1 MIVRVLTARPARVM
15 LPALLLALSVAAL
28 AVQLVVILGRIDESA
43 RTDVADDVTRVLWA
57 QARRIDAQAELGIR
71 HGTARLVGG
80 LAVDP
85 RVASAWVVDGEGKVL
100 SSLHRRDIGK
110 DFATLLADRPAAVR
124 EALASAAYAGNS
136 GRALFAGDTLAMA
149 LSQEVLVGVDPSRYA
164 MLVVEADAGP
174 VAARLRHE
182 AGRRFLFNAAGVLA
196 FTVLLWLLLRA
207 AWTQRT
213 RRLQAAAARLWFEG
227 EPLDTGVRG
236 GDELAAVAREIERAS
251 ARVRR
256 QARLLRT
263 VSQASLAAQRLTD
276 RSVLGTEICRILVQ
290 EGGYT
295 MAGLMRLQPDGHTLV
310 QATLVGFDP
319 ERNRFP
325 DADLDD
331 PADAERPAVRA
342 LRTGEVQVQND
353 LEHLTN
359 PHPALAQLRA
369 LGLRSAVMV
378 PLVEMGQKL
387 GVLVVADREP
397 NRFDTDFLVAITSAA
412 ADISASIILREREQL
427 AADAGRRLTAALNAG
442 ALGAWENNLA
452 TGEMTANARWFE
464 MLGLDP
470 HRDAEVATTWRERL
484 HPDDE
489 PMLERAYARLA
500 DPAINHFE
508 IDMRLRHAQGH
519 WAWIHSRG
527 MVLER
532 DAQGRPLRLAGV
544 HMDIS
549 QRRQDEVQL
558 RIAADAFANSHEGI
572 VICDGDGVI
581 LSVNRTFERVTGYSA
596 EEAVGR
602 RPSMLSSG
610 YQDKA
615 FYQRMWEEVTQ
626 RGRWEGEIWNRRK
639 SGEVYPEWLAITR
652 IRHEGG
658 RLNFLG
664 QFIDISERKQVQSR
678 IEELSRTDPLT
689 GLPNRRSFGDAVAAR
704 LASAEPRL
712 AVLLL
717 NINRFKQVNESLG
730 YGVGDEVLQ
739 MLARRLAGVF
749 GEGGTLARVS
759 GDEFAVALPGAG
771 EAEVRA
777 VVDRLQLEM
786 QQPFEIAGQRL
797 VLALSAGLALSPEHG
812 TEAELLLV
820 SATAA
825 LNLSRGEGE
834 QRLSVYS
841 PGQPGASLRRLTL
854 ESQLRLALQRRELF
868 AVYQPQVALV
878 GGHLVGL
885 EALVR
890 WRHPER
896 GVVSPGEFIPVAEE
910 AGLITAIGDFMLR
923 ESCQAAV
930 RMQAAGLPR
939 VPVSVNIATGQLRRA
954 DFLPQVLSELESSGL
969 APALLEIEIT
979 ESMLMAD
986 VQSTITLLAAL
997 RERGVRVAID
1007 DFGTGYSSLAYLGR
1021 LSLDRLK
1028 IDQSFV
1034 RDLRVPGPAEGIV
1047 RTVIALAR
1055 SLQLNTLAEGVEE
1068 AEDAER
1074 LRALGCDDAQG
1085 YLYDRPLSEAELLA
1099 KYRT

>member
-1 MIVRVLTARPARVM
+1 MIVRLLTARPARVM
-15 LPALLLALSVAAL
+15 LPAMLLLLSVAAL
-28 AVQLVVILGRIDESA
+28 TAQLFVILGRIDESA
-43 RTDVADDVTRVLWA
+43 RADVAEDVTRVLWA
-57 QARRIDAQAELGIR
+57 QARRIDAQAEFGIR
-71 HGTARLVGG
+71 HGTARMVGG

-85 RVASAWVVDGEGKVL
+85 RVAAAWVVDGDGKVL
-100 SSLHRRDIGK
+100 SSLHRRDIGR
-110 DFATLLADRPAAVR
+110 DFSAVFADRPVALR
-124 EALASAAYAGNS
+124 EALAGSAFAGNS
-136 GRALFAGDTLAMA
+136 GRALFAGDTPAMA
-149 LSQEVLVGVDPSRYA
+149 LSQEVLVGVEPNRYA

-174 VAARLRHE
+174 VAARLRHD

-196 FTVLLWLLLRA
+196 FAMMLWLLLRA
-207 AWTQRT
+207 AWTERA
-213 RRLQAAAARLWFEG
+213 RRLQAAAARLWIEG

-236 GDELAAVAREIERAS
+236 GDELAEVAREIERAS

-256 QARLLRT
+256 QTRLLRT

-276 RSVLGTEICRILVQ
+276 RSALGMEICRILVQ
-290 EGGYT
+290 DGGYS

-319 ERNRFP
+319 QRNRFP

-331 PADAERPAVRA
+331 PADADRPTVRA

-353 LEHLTN
+353 LGHLAD
-359 PHPALAQLRA
+359 PHPGLVQLRD
-369 LGLRSAVMV
+369 LGMRSGVVV

-412 ADISASIILREREQL
+412 ADISAGIILREREQL
-427 AADAGRRLTAALNAG
+427 AADAEHRLSAALNAA
-442 ALGAWENNLA
+442 ALGTWESHLG
-452 TGEMTANARWFE
+452 TGEMRANARWFE
-464 MLGLDP
+464 MLGLDA
-470 HRDAEVATTWRERL
+470 RGDAEVASAWRERL

-489 PMLERAYARLA
+489 PLLERAYARLA

-519 WAWIHSRG
+519 WASIHSRG

-532 DAQGRPLRLAGV
+532 DAQGRPLRMAGV
-544 HMDIS
+544 HLDMTR
-549 QRRQDEVQL
+549 QRQDEAQL

-572 VICDGDGVI
+572 LICDDDGVI
-581 LSVNRTFERVTGYSA
+581 LSINRAFERVTGYSA

-610 YQDKA
+610 HQDQA
-615 FYQRMWEEVTQ
+615 FYQRMWEEIGQ
-626 RGRWEGEIWNRRK
+626 RGRWEGEVWNRRK

-658 RLNFLG
+658 RVNYLG

-678 IEELSRTDPLT
+678 IEELGRTDPLT
-689 GLPNRRSFGDAVAAR
+689 GLPNRSAFGEVVARS
-704 LASAEPRL
+704 LAGERPRL

-717 NINRFKQVNESLG
+717 NIDRFKQVNESLG
-730 YGVGDEVLQ
+730 YGTGDEVLQ
-739 MLARRLAGVF
+739 MLARRLAAVF
-749 GEGGTLARVS
+749 GDGNTLARVS

-771 EAEVRA
+771 EAEARA
-777 VVDRLQLEM
+777 VVDRLQLDL

-797 VLALSAGLALSPEHG
+797 VLGLSAGLALSPEHG

-825 LNLSRGEGE
+825 LNLSRSEGE
-834 QRLSVYS
+834 RRLTVYS
-841 PGQPGASLRRLTL
+841 PRQPGASLRRLTL
-854 ESQLRLALQRRELF
+854 ESQLRLALQQRELF
-868 AVYQPQVALV
+868 PVYQPQVALAD
-878 GGHLVGL
+878 GRLVGL

-896 GVVSPGEFIPVAEE
+896 GVVPPGEFIPVAEE
-910 AGLITAIGDFMLR
+910 AGLIAAIGDFMLR

-979 ESMLMAD
+979 ESMLMVD
-986 VQSTITLLAAL
+986 VQSTISLLAAL

-1055 SLQLNTLAEGVEE
+1055 SLHLNTLAEGVEE

-1085 YLYDRPLSEAELLA
+1085 YLYDRPLSEADLLA
-1099 KYRT
+1099 KYRA

>member
-1 MIVRVLTARPARVM
+1 M
-15 LPALLLALSVAAL
+15 LLVLSVAAL
-28 AVQLVVILGRIDESA
+28 AVQLFVILGRIDDSA
-43 RTDVADDVTRVLWA
+43 RADVAEDVSRVLWA
-57 QARRIDAQAELGIR
+57 QARRIDSQAELGIR

-85 RVASAWVVDGEGKVL
+85 RVAAAWVVDGDGKVL
-100 SSLHRRDIGK
+100 SSLHRRDVGK
-110 DFATLLADRPAAVR
+110 DFGSLLAARPAAVR
-124 EALASAAYAGNS
+124 GALASAAFAGNS
-136 GRALFAGDTLAMA
+136 GRALFAGNTPAIA
-149 LSQEVLVGVDPSRYA
+149 LSQEVLVGVDPTRYA

-174 VAARLRHE
+174 VTARLRHE
-182 AGRRFLFNAAGVLA
+182 AGRRFLRNAAGVLA
-196 FTVLLWLLLRA
+196 FTLVLWLLLRA
-207 AWTQRT
+207 AWTERT
-213 RRLQAAAARLWFEG
+213 RKLQAAAARLWFEG

-236 GDELAAVAREIERAS
+236 GDELADVAREIEQAS

-276 RSVLGTEICRILVQ
+276 RSALGMEICRILVQ

-331 PADAERPAVRA
+331 PADADRPTVRA
-342 LRTGEVQVQND
+342 LHTGETQVHND
-353 LEHLTN
+353 LASEARPT
-359 PHPALAQLRA
+359 ATMVQMGA
-369 LGLRSAVMV
+369 LGLRAAVVV

-387 GVLVVADREP
+387 GVLILADREP
-397 NRFDTDFLVAITSAA
+397 HRFDTDFLVAITSAA
-412 ADISASIILREREQL
+412 ADISAGIILREREQL
-427 AADAGRRLTAALNAG
+427 AADAEHRLTVALNAA
-442 ALGAWENNLA
+442 ALGTWENHLG
-452 TGEMTANARWFE
+452 TGEMRANARWFE
-464 MLGLDP
+464 MLGLNP
-470 HRDAEVATTWRERL
+470 HRDAEAATTWRERL
-484 HPDDE
+484 HPEDA
-489 PMLERAYARLA
+489 PLLERAYARLA
-500 DPAINHFE
+500 DPAIKHFE
-508 IDMRLRHAQGH
+508 IDMRLRHAEGH

-532 DAQGRPLRLAGV
+532 DTQGQPLRLAGV
-544 HMDIS
+544 HLDMTQ
-549 QRRQDEVQL
+549 QRRDEAQL

-572 VICDGDGVI
+572 LICDGDGVI
-581 LSVNRTFERVTGYSA
+581 LSVNRAFERVTGYTA

-602 RPSMLSSG
+602 PPSMLSSG
-610 YQDKA
+610 HQDEA
-615 FYQRMWEEVTQ
+615 FYQRMWEEIAQ
-626 RGRWEGEIWNRRK
+626 RGRWEGEVWNRRK

-658 RLNFLG
+658 RVNYLG

-689 GLPNRRSFGDAVAAR
+689 GLPNRRSFGEFVAAR
-704 LASAEPRL
+704 LAGAQPRL
-712 AVLLL
+712 AVLLF
-717 NINRFKQVNESLG
+717 NIDRFKQVNESLG
-730 YGVGDEVLQ
+730 YGTGDEVLK
-739 MLARRLAGVF
+739 MLAGRLAAVF
-749 GEGGTLARVS
+749 GEGSTLARVS

-771 EAEVRA
+771 EAEARA
-777 VVDRLQLEM
+777 VVDKLQLDL

-797 VLALSAGLALSPEHG
+797 VLGLSAGLALSPEHG

-825 LNLSRGEGE
+825 LNLSRSEGE
-834 QRLSVYS
+834 RRLAVYS
-841 PGQPGASLRRLTL
+841 PRQPGASLRRLTL

-868 AVYQPQVALV
+868 AVYQPQVALAD
-878 GGHLVGL
+878 GRLVGL

-896 GVVSPGEFIPVAEE
+896 GVVPPGEFIPVAEE
-910 AGLITAIGDFMLR
+910 AGLIAAIGDFMLR

-930 RMQAAGLPR
+930 RMHAAGLPP

-986 VQSTITLLAAL
+986 VQSTISLLAAL

-1055 SLQLNTLAEGVEE
+1055 SLRLNTLAEGVEQ

-1085 YLYDRPLSEAELLA
+1085 YLYDRPLAEADLLA